1 LATSP
6 AMEKHFIEDTV
17 IEANKILRGPYPRNI
32 IYKDIQSYDNKILF
46 DKALFNNVILFSPT
60 YRIQKINGTL
70 NQLLPDFNYLL
81 KNLVKRN
88 NLFIIKVHPF
98 MTKDPYY
105 LEMKDKYKNNSHL
118 LFWDENY
125 DIYEVFSLIDIAI
138 IDYSS
143 IFYDLLE
150 ANVSKFIR
158 YIP

>member
-1 LATSP
+1 ALGTESTLSDSIVRKYVKNFKLYKNQTYFLATSP

-81 KNLVKRN
+81 KNLEKRN

-98 MTKDPYY
+98 MTKD
-105 LEMKDKYKNNSHL
+105 
-118 LFWDENY
+118 
-125 DIYEVFSLIDIAI
+125 
-138 IDYSS
+138 
-143 IFYDLLE
+143 
-150 ANVSKFIR
+150 
-158 YIP
+158 